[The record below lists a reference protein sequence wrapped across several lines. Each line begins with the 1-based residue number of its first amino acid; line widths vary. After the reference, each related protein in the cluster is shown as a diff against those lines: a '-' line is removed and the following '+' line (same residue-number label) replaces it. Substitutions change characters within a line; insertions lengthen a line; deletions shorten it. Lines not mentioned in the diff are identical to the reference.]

1 LDTSSFDWSSVAAA
15 IVAAM
20 SPLEIAG
27 VAFGVLYLILA
38 VRQNILCWAAA
49 LIGVSLALIVLYDA
63 RLYPEAALQPFY
75 AAMAIYGWRE
85 WRQGRLPG
93 HFESGLAVSVWSA
106 RRHLL
111 AIGSILVA
119 SAVAGRVLSE
129 TDAAFPYLGSFTSIA
144 SVVTTF
150 MVARKILEN
159 WVYWFVIDSIEV
171 YLYTSRG
178 LYLYAALFV
187 FYLVLVVIGFV
198 RWLRDWRGRGE
209 HAVA

>member
-1 LDTSSFDWSSVAAA
+1 MVQ
-15 IVAAM
+15 AM

-38 VRQNILCWAAA
+38 VRQNILCWPAA
-49 LIGVSLALIVLYDA
+49 LIGVLLALVVLYDA
-63 RLYPEAALQPFY
+63 RLYAEAALQLFY
-75 AAMAIYGWRE
+75 AAMAVYGWRE
-85 WRQGRLPG
+85 WRQGRRPG
-93 HFESGLAVSVWSA
+93 SFESGLPISVWSA
-106 RRHLL
+106 RAHLV
-111 AIGSILVA
+111 AIGMIVA
-119 SAVAGRVLSE
+119 TSVVAGRALSE

-144 SVVTTF
+144 SIVTTF

-159 WVYWFVIDSIEV
+159 WVYWFVVDSIEV

-198 RWLRDWRGRGE
+198 RWLRDWREQGA
-209 HAVA
+209 HAVAA